1 MAAPGAPLSVSI
13 RTVLV
18 AWMLAAALA
27 PAVLIGAIGV
37 YSINKSVRSEAQS
50 RVNQDLEIVMTS
62 YQDQL
67 ARLAYSLEIAS
78 SRIRLAA
85 DSPAETLATLRREL
99 DLTVLN
105 LCDADGRPIAG
116 SHPDTVQRIPLG
128 RDPLLR
134 KALEGRS
141 AWGTVLLD
149 PDRLLMEG
157 GPALQNAVPIFN
169 GDKSEEPVS
178 RGALL
183 WWIACPI
190 VETNGRVKAL
200 LYGGRLL
207 NFNYD
212 LVDKLRNAVFS
223 ETDYKGKPR
232 GTVTIFKNEVRVA
245 TNVLTRD
252 GARAIGTKVSE
263 AVRPVVLDQG
273 MNYAGEALVVDA
285 WYLSAYSPLRDPS
298 GKTIGM
304 IYVGLLREP
313 YDDMR
318 DGFIAR
324 FLVPVGVVGL
334 LAVWAALYIVN
345 RITRPV
351 LALNRS
357 ASQLA
362 SGDWDHPLT
371 VPHTYR
377 ELENLAGAYADMRT
391 AIQKRDHELRA
402 RYEELSLANEKLAL
416 SNRNYMQTLGFV
428 THELKAPLAAIQM
441 LITTMVDGY
450 LGKVSPQVSD
460 FFVRIQR
467 NCEELQD
474 MVRDYL
480 DLSRLERGELV
491 ANKAPIDLSKTVVEM
506 AVDQTA
512 LFFRS
517 RNMRVEVSCPK
528 ELPVVADPSLLRIA
542 LNNFLTN
549 AAKYGR
555 EGGRATVT
563 AKMEGDG
570 VTLDVWNEG
579 EGFPP
584 EETGRLFEKFFRVRN
599 SSTHA
604 KRGSG
609 IGLFTVKNIAELHG
623 GRAWAESEPGA
634 WAAFHLSF
642 PSHPPDG
649 IQATPS
655 IAATRSKP
663 PVMG

>member
-1 MAAPGAPLSVSI
+1 
-13 RTVLV
+13 
-18 AWMLAAALA
+18 MLAVALV

-62 YQDQL
+62 YREQL
-67 ARLAYSLEIAS
+67 ARLAYSLEISS
-78 SRIRLAA
+78 SRISLAA
-85 DSPAETLATLRREL
+85 EAPAEILSALRREL

-105 LCDADGRPIAG
+105 LCDAEGRPIAG
-116 SHPDTVQRIPLG
+116 SHPGMIQQIPLS
-128 RDPLLR
+128 RDPVLR

-157 GPALQNAVPIFN
+157 GPALQNAVPIYN
-169 GDKSEEPVS
+169 GDKSGEPIS
-178 RGALL
+178 RAALL

-190 VETNGRVKAL
+190 IEPSGRVKAL
-200 LYGGRLL
+200 LYGGRVL
-207 NFNYD
+207 NFNYE
-212 LVDKLRNAVFS
+212 LVDTLRDTVFS
-223 ETDYKGKPR
+223 EMDYKGKPR

-245 TNVLTRD
+245 TNVLTPD

-263 AVRPVVLDQG
+263 AVRPTVLEQG
-273 MNYAGEALVVDA
+273 MNYTGEALVVDA
-285 WYLSAYSPLRDPS
+285 WYLSAYTPLRDPT

-304 IYVGLLREP
+304 IYVGLLRAP

-324 FLVPVGVVGL
+324 FLLPVGIVGL

-345 RITRPV
+345 RITLPV
-351 LALNRS
+351 RALSQS

-362 SGDWDHPLT
+362 RGDWEHQI
-371 VPHTYR
+371 VIPHTYQ
-377 ELENLAGAYADMRT
+377 ELENLSGAYTDMRT
-391 AIQKRDHELRA
+391 AIQKRDKELRA
-402 RYEELSLANEKLAL
+402 RNEELSLINQKIEQ

-441 LITTMVDGY
+441 LIATMVDGY
-450 LGKVSPQVSD
+450 LGTVSPQVSD
-460 FFVRIQR
+460 FFIRIQR

-491 ANKAPIDLSKTVVEM
+491 ANKSLIDLSTTVVAM
-506 AVDQTA
+506 SVDQTA
-512 LFFRS
+512 VFFRS
-517 RNMRVEVSCPK
+517 RGINVEVSCPN
-528 ELPVVADPSLLRIA
+528 ELSVVADPSLLRIA

-555 EGGRATVT
+555 EGGRASVTVK
-563 AKMEGDG
+563 AEDG
-570 VTLDVWNEG
+570 RVILSVWNEG

-584 EETGRLFEKFFRVRN
+584 DATPHLFEKFFRVRD

-609 IGLFTVKNIAELHG
+609 IGLFTVKNIANLHG
-623 GRAWAESEPGA
+623 GRAWAESEPGS
-634 WAAFHLSF
+634 WAAFYLSF
-642 PSHPPDG
+642 P
-649 IQATPS
+649 IQCPAT
-655 IAATRSKP
+655 
-663 PVMG
+663 V

>member
-1 MAAPGAPLSVSI
+1 
-13 RTVLV
+13 
-18 AWMLAAALA
+18 MLAVALV
-27 PAVLIGAIGV
+27 PAVLISAIGV

-62 YQDQL
+62 YRDQL
-67 ARLAYSLEIAS
+67 ARLAYSLEISA
-78 SRIRLAA
+78 SRIGPAADNPTEILAA
-85 DSPAETLATLRREL
+85 IRREL

-105 LCDADGRPIAG
+105 LCDAEGRPMAG
-116 SHPDTVQRIPLG
+116 SHPATVQRIPLS
-128 RDPLLR
+128 RDPVLR
-134 KALEGRS
+134 KALEGRT

-149 PDRLLMEG
+149 PERLQMEG
-157 GPALQNAVPIFN
+157 GPALQNAVLIYN
-169 GDKSEEPVS
+169 GDKGGEPVS
-178 RGALL
+178 RAALM
-183 WWIACPI
+183 WWIAFPI
-190 VETNGRVKAL
+190 IEDNGRVKAL
-200 LYGGRLL
+200 LYGGRVL
-207 NFNYD
+207 NFNSE
-212 LVDKLRNAVFS
+212 LVDKLRATVFS
-223 ETDYKGKPR
+223 EADYNGKPR

-245 TNVLTRD
+245 TNVLTHD

-263 AVRPVVLDQG
+263 AVRRTVLEQG
-273 MNYAGEALVVDA
+273 MNYTGEALVVDA

-304 IYVGLLREP
+304 IYVGLLRAP

-324 FLVPVGVVGL
+324 FLLPVGVVGL

-345 RITRPV
+345 RITLPV
-351 LALNRS
+351 RALSHS

-362 SGDWDHPLT
+362 RGDWGHPISI
-371 VPHTYR
+371 PHTYQ
-377 ELENLAGAYADMRT
+377 ELENLAGAYTDMRT
-391 AIQKRDHELRA
+391 AIQKRDQELRA
-402 RYEELSLANEKLAL
+402 RNDELSLTNTKLEQ

-441 LITTMVDGY
+441 LIGTMVDGY

-460 FFVRIQR
+460 FFIRIQR

-480 DLSRLERGELV
+480 DLSRLERGELT
-491 ANKAPIDLSKTVVEM
+491 AKKSTIDLPKTVVEM

-512 LFFRS
+512 MFFRS
-517 RNMRVEVSCPK
+517 RNIEVSVSCPS

-555 EGGRATVT
+555 ESGKACVTV
-563 AKMEGDG
+563 KREGDL
-570 VTLDVWNEG
+570 VTLSVWNEG
-579 EGFPP
+579 EGFPC
-584 EETGRLFEKFFRVRN
+584 EEAAHLFEKFFRVRN
-599 SSTHA
+599 PSTHA

-642 PSHPPDG
+642 PANPP
-649 IQATPS
+649 
-655 IAATRSKP
+655 AAA
-663 PVMG
+663 

>member
-1 MAAPGAPLSVSI
+1 MAAPGASFSVSI

-62 YQDQL
+62 YRDQL
-67 ARLAYSLEIAS
+67 SRLAYSLEIAS
-78 SRIRLAA
+78 SRIRQAA
-85 DSPAETLATLRREL
+85 DSPAEILATLRREL

-105 LCDADGRPIAG
+105 LCDADGRPMAG

-128 RDPLLR
+128 HDPLLR

-157 GPALQNAVPIFN
+157 GPALQNAVPIYN

-207 NFNYD
+207 NFNYE

-223 ETDYKGKPR
+223 EMDYKGKPR

-245 TNVLTRD
+245 TNVLARD

-263 AVRPVVLDQG
+263 AVRPIVLEQG
-273 MNYAGEALVVDA
+273 MNYTGEALVVDA

-334 LAVWAALYIVN
+334 LAVWAALYVVN

-371 VPHTYR
+371 IPHTYR

-402 RYEELSLANEKLAL
+402 RYEELSLTNEKLAL

-517 RNMRVEVSCPK
+517 RNMSVEVSCPK

-555 EGGRATVT
+555 DGGRATVT
-563 AKMEGDG
+563 AKMEGG
-570 VTLDVWNEG
+570 RVTLEVWNEG
-579 EGFPP
+579 EGFPA
-584 EETGRLFEKFFRVRN
+584 EEADRLFEKFFRVRN

-642 PSHPPDG
+642 PSHPP
-649 IQATPS
+649 
-655 IAATRSKP
+655 
-663 PVMG
+663 V

>member
-1 MAAPGAPLSVSI
+1 MTAPSTPMFMSL

-18 AWMLAAALA
+18 AGMLAVALIPAA
-27 PAVLIGAIGV
+27 LIGAIGV

-50 RVNQDLEIVMTS
+50 RVNQDLEIVGTA
-62 YQDQL
+62 YREQL
-67 ARLAYSLEIAS
+67 ARLAYSLEISS
-78 SRIRLAA
+78 SRIGAV
-85 DSPAETLATLRREL
+85 AENSAEIISSIRREL

-105 LCDADGRPIAG
+105 LCDAEGRPIAG
-116 SHPDTVQRIPLG
+116 SHSATVQRIPLG
-128 RDPLLR
+128 RDPVLR

-149 PDRLLMEG
+149 PERLQMEG
-157 GPALQNAVPIFN
+157 GPALQEAAQIYN
-169 GDKSEEPVS
+169 GDKGGEPVS
-178 RGALL
+178 RAGLL

-190 VETNGRVKAL
+190 LESSGRVKAL

-207 NFNYD
+207 NFNYE
-212 LVDKLRNAVFS
+212 LVDKLRGTVFS
-223 ETDYKGKPR
+223 ETEFKGKPR

-245 TNVLTRD
+245 TNVLTQD

-263 AVRPVVLDQG
+263 TVRRTVLEQG
-273 MNYAGEALVVDA
+273 MNYTGEALVVDA
-285 WYLSAYSPLRDPS
+285 WYLSAYKPLRDPA

-304 IYVGLLREP
+304 VYVGLLRAP
-313 YDDMR
+313 YDDMQ
-318 DGFIAR
+318 DNLIAW
-324 FLVPVGVVGL
+324 FLIPVGVVGL
-334 LAVWAALYIVN
+334 LAVYAALYIVN

-351 LALNRS
+351 RALSQS
-357 ASQLA
+357 ASRLA
-362 SGDWDHPLT
+362 TGDLEHAISI
-371 VPHTYR
+371 PHTYL
-377 ELENLAGAYADMRT
+377 ELKKLAGAFADMRT
-391 AIQKRDHELRA
+391 AIRKRDQELRA
-402 RYEELSLANEKLAL
+402 RNEELSLTNTKLEQ

-441 LITTMVDGY
+441 LIATMVDGY

-460 FFVRIQR
+460 FFIRIQR

-480 DLSRLERGELV
+480 DLSRLERGELF
-491 ANKAPIDLSKTVVEM
+491 ANKSPIDLPKTVVEM
-506 AVDQTA
+506 AVDQA
-512 LFFRS
+512 AVFFRS
-517 RNMRVEVSCPK
+517 RNITVSVSCPS
-528 ELPVVADPSLLRIA
+528 ELPVVGDPGLLRIA

-555 EGGRATVT
+555 EGGKATINV
-563 AKMEGDG
+563 KREGEL
-570 VTLDVWNEG
+570 VTLTVWNEG

-584 EETGRLFEKFFRVRN
+584 EEAGHLFEKFFRIRN
-599 SSTHA
+599 STTHA

-642 PSHPPDG
+642 PAAPP
-649 IQATPS
+649 AT
-655 IAATRSKP
+655 A
-663 PVMG
+663 

>member
-1 MAAPGAPLSVSI
+1 VFDTWRHVKPNGFSISI

-18 AWMLAAALA
+18 AWMLAVALV
-27 PAVLIGAIGV
+27 PAGLIGAIGV

-50 RVNQDLEIVMTS
+50 RVNQDLEIVVTS
-62 YQDQL
+62 YREQL
-67 ARLAYSLEIAS
+67 SRLAYALETSS
-78 SRIRLAA
+78 SRVSLAA
-85 DSPAETLATLRREL
+85 VAPAEILSAIRREL

-105 LCDADGRPIAG
+105 LCDAEGRPLAG
-116 SHPDTVQRIPLG
+116 SHPDTVQQIPLG
-128 RDPLLR
+128 RDPVLR

-157 GPALQNAVPIFN
+157 GPALQNAVPIYN
-169 GDKSEEPVS
+169 GDQSGEPTS
-178 RGALL
+178 RAALL

-190 VETNGRVKAL
+190 VEPSGRVKAL
-200 LYGGRLL
+200 VYGGRVL
-207 NFNYD
+207 NFNYE
-212 LVDKLRNAVFS
+212 LVDKLRDAVFS
-223 ETDYKGKPR
+223 EMDYKGKPR

-245 TNVLTRD
+245 TNVLTHD

-263 AVRPVVLDQG
+263 AVGPTVLEQG
-273 MNYAGEALVVDA
+273 MNYTGEALVVDA
-285 WYLSAYSPLRDPS
+285 WYLSAYTPLRDPS

-304 IYVGLLREP
+304 IYVGLLRAP

-318 DGFIAR
+318 NGFIAR
-324 FLVPVGVVGL
+324 FLLPVGMVGL

-345 RITRPV
+345 RITLPV
-351 LALNRS
+351 RALSQS
-357 ASQLA
+357 ASRLA
-362 SGDWDHPLT
+362 RGDWEHQIT
-371 VPHTYR
+371 IPHTYQ
-377 ELENLAGAYADMRT
+377 ELENLAGAYSDMRT
-391 AIQKRDHELRA
+391 AIQKRDQELRA
-402 RYEELSLANEKLAL
+402 RNEELSLINQKIEQ

-441 LITTMVDGY
+441 LIATMVDGY
-450 LGKVSPQVSD
+450 LGTVSPQVSD
-460 FFVRIQR
+460 FFNRIQR

-480 DLSRLERGELV
+480 DLSRLERGELA
-491 ANKAPIDLSKTVVEM
+491 ANKSRIDLSKTVVEM
-506 AVDQTA
+506 TVDQTA
-512 LFFRS
+512 VFFRS
-517 RNMRVEVSCPK
+517 RRINVEVDCPS

-555 EGGRATVT
+555 EGGRVTVT
-563 AKMEGDG
+563 VKVEDDR
-570 VTLDVWNEG
+570 VTLSVWNEG

-584 EETGRLFEKFFRVRN
+584 AVAEHLFEKFFRVRD

-642 PSHPPDG
+642 PTGGP
-649 IQATPS
+649 
-655 IAATRSKP
+655 AAA
-663 PVMG
+663 

>member
-1 MAAPGAPLSVSI
+1 VKTKPFPISI

-18 AWMLAAALA
+18 AWMLAVALVPAA
-27 PAVLIGAIGV
+27 VIGAIGV

-62 YQDQL
+62 YREQL
-67 ARLAYSLEIAS
+67 ARLAYSLEISS
-78 SRIRLAA
+78 SRVGAA
-85 DSPAETLATLRREL
+85 DYPNEILSSIRREL

-105 LCDADGRPIAG
+105 LCDAEGRPLAG
-116 SHPDTVQRIPLG
+116 SHPAAVQHIPLSL
-128 RDPLLR
+128 DPVLR
-134 KALEGRS
+134 KALEGRL

-149 PDRLLMEG
+149 PERLQLEG
-157 GPALQNAVPIFN
+157 GPALQNAVLIYN
-169 GDKSEEPVS
+169 GDKGGEPVS
-178 RGALL
+178 RSALM
-183 WWIACPI
+183 WWIAFPLI
-190 VETNGRVKAL
+190 EGNGRVKAL

-212 LVDKLRNAVFS
+212 LVDRLRASVFS
-223 ETDYKGKPR
+223 ETDYNGKPR

-252 GARAIGTKVSE
+252 GARAIGTRVSE
-263 AVRPVVLDQG
+263 AVRRTVLEQG
-273 MNYAGEALVVDA
+273 MNYTGEALVVDA

-304 IYVGLLREP
+304 IYVGLLRAP

-318 DGFIAR
+318 DSFIAR
-324 FLVPVGVVGL
+324 FLLPVGVVGL

-351 LALNRS
+351 QALSRS
-357 ASQLA
+357 ASRLA
-362 SGDWDHPLT
+362 NGDWERPIA
-371 VPHTYR
+371 VPRTYA
-377 ELENLAGAYADMRT
+377 EINNLAGTFDEMRA
-391 AIQKRDHELRA
+391 AILKRDQELRT
-402 RYEELSLANEKLAL
+402 RNEELSLTNDKLEQ

-441 LITTMVDGY
+441 LIGTMVDGY

-460 FFVRIQR
+460 FFIRIQR

-491 ANKAPIDLSKTVVEM
+491 ANKSPIDLPKNVVEM

-517 RNMRVEVSCPK
+517 RNITVSVSCPK
-528 ELPVVADPSLLRIA
+528 DLSVVADPSLLRIA
-542 LNNFLTN
+542 LNNLLTN

-555 EGGRATVT
+555 EGGKASVTV
-563 AKMEGDG
+563 AVEGER
-570 VTLDVWNEG
+570 VTLSVWNEG

-584 EETGRLFEKFFRVRN
+584 EEAGHLFEKFFRVRN
-599 SSTHA
+599 PSTHA

-609 IGLFTVKNIAELHG
+609 IGLFTVQNIAELHG

-634 WAAFHLSF
+634 WAAFHLRF
-642 PSHPPDG
+642 PVKP
-649 IQATPS
+649 
-655 IAATRSKP
+655 AAA
-663 PVMG
+663 

>member
-1 MAAPGAPLSVSI
+1 MNTRLSSISI

-18 AWMLAAALA
+18 AWMLAAALV

-62 YQDQL
+62 YREKL
-67 ARLAYSLEIAS
+67 ARLAYSLEIS
-78 SRIRLAA
+78 TSRISLAA
-85 DSPAETLATLRREL
+85 DSPAEILSAIRREL

-105 LCDADGRPIAG
+105 LCDAEGRPIAG
-116 SHPDTVQRIPLG
+116 SHPDGVQRIPMD
-128 RDPLLR
+128 RDPVLR

-149 PDRLLMEG
+149 QDRLRMEG
-157 GPALQNAVPIFN
+157 GPALQSAVRIYD
-169 GDKSEEPVS
+169 GDKGGEPIS

-183 WWIACPI
+183 WWVACPI
-190 VETNGRVKAL
+190 VEPSGRVKAL

-212 LVDKLRNAVFS
+212 LVDRLRDAVFT
-223 ETDYKGKPR
+223 EMDYKGKPR

-252 GARAIGTKVSE
+252 GARAIGTRVSE
-263 AVRPVVLDQG
+263 AVRPIVLEQG
-273 MNYAGEALVVDA
+273 MNYTGEALVVDA
-285 WYLSAYSPLRDPS
+285 WYLSAYAPLRDPS

-324 FLVPVGVVGL
+324 FLVPVGLVGL

-345 RITRPV
+345 RITLPV
-351 LALNRS
+351 RALSHS
-357 ASQLA
+357 ASRLA
-362 SGDWDHPLT
+362 RGDWDEHPHAI
-371 VPHTYR
+371 PHSYQ
-377 ELENLAGAYADMRT
+377 EIENLAGAYADMRT
-391 AIQKRDHELRA
+391 AIRRRDQELRA
-402 RYEELSLANEKLAL
+402 RNEELSLTNEKLEL

-441 LITTMVDGY
+441 LIATMVDGY
-450 LGKVSPQVSD
+450 LGKVSPQVSE
-460 FFVRIQR
+460 FFIRIQR

-480 DLSRLERGELV
+480 DLSRLERGELA
-491 ANKAPIDLSKTVVEM
+491 ANKASFDLAKIVVEM

-512 LFFRS
+512 VFFRS
-517 RNMRVEVSCPK
+517 RNMSVEVACPEK
-528 ELPVVADPSLLRIA
+528 LPVVGDPSLLRIA

-555 EGGRATVT
+555 EGGRASVSV
-563 AKMEGDG
+563 KLEGDL
-570 VTLDVWNEG
+570 VAMSVWNEG

-584 EETGRLFEKFFRVRN
+584 EEAGHLFEKFFRLRTA
-599 SSTHA
+599 STHA

-609 IGLFTVKNIAELHG
+609 IGLFTVKRIAELHG
-623 GRAWAESEPGA
+623 GNAWAESEPGA
-634 WAAFHLSF
+634 WAAFHFSF
-642 PSHPPDG
+642 PAKDPN
-649 IQATPS
+649 A
-655 IAATRSKP
+655 
-663 PVMG
+663 V

>member
-1 MAAPGAPLSVSI
+1 VFDTWRHVKPKGFSISI

-18 AWMLAAALA
+18 AWMLAVALV

-50 RVNQDLEIVMTS
+50 RVNQDLEIVVTS
-62 YQDQL
+62 YREQL
-67 ARLAYSLEIAS
+67 ARLAYSLETSS
-78 SRIRLAA
+78 SRVSLAA
-85 DSPAETLATLRREL
+85 DAPAEILSAIRREL

-105 LCDADGRPIAG
+105 LCDAEGRPIAG
-116 SHPDTVQRIPLG
+116 SHPDTVQQIPLS
-128 RDPLLR
+128 RDPVLR

-157 GPALQNAVPIFN
+157 GPALQNAVPIYN
-169 GDKSEEPVS
+169 GEKGAEPIS
-178 RGALL
+178 RAALL

-190 VETNGRVKAL
+190 VEPSGRVKAL
-200 LYGGRLL
+200 LYGGRVL
-207 NFNYD
+207 NFNYE
-212 LVDKLRNAVFS
+212 LVDKLRDAVFS
-223 ETDYKGKPR
+223 EMDYKGKPR

-245 TNVLTRD
+245 TNVLTHD

-263 AVRPVVLDQG
+263 AVRPTVLVQG
-273 MNYAGEALVVDA
+273 MNYTGEALVVDA
-285 WYLSAYSPLRDPS
+285 WYLSAYTPLRDPS

-304 IYVGLLREP
+304 IYVGLLRAP

-324 FLVPVGVVGL
+324 FLLPVGMVGL

-345 RITRPV
+345 RITSPV
-351 LALNRS
+351 RALSQS
-357 ASQLA
+357 ASRLA
-362 SGDWDHPLT
+362 RGDWEHQIT
-371 VPHTYR
+371 IPHTYQ
-377 ELENLAGAYADMRT
+377 ELENLAGAYSDMRT
-391 AIQKRDHELRA
+391 AIQKRDQELRA
-402 RYEELSLANEKLAL
+402 RNEELSLINKKIEQ

-441 LITTMVDGY
+441 LIGTMVDGY
-450 LGKVSPQVSD
+450 LGTVSPQVSD
-460 FFVRIQR
+460 FFNRIQR

-491 ANKAPIDLSKTVVEM
+491 ANKSLIDLSKTVVEM
-506 AVDQTA
+506 TVDQTA
-512 LFFRS
+512 VFFRS
-517 RNMRVEVSCPK
+517 RRINVEVDCPS

-563 AKMEGDG
+563 VKVEDDR
-570 VTLDVWNEG
+570 VTLSVWNEG
-579 EGFPP
+579 EGFPTAVA
-584 EETGRLFEKFFRVRN
+584 EHLFEKFFRVRD

-609 IGLFTVKNIAELHG
+609 IGLFTVKNIAELHD

-642 PSHPPDG
+642 PIGSPT
-649 IQATPS
+649 A
-655 IAATRSKP
+655 
-663 PVMG
+663 V

>member
-1 MAAPGAPLSVSI
+1 MKPKGFSISI

-18 AWMLAAALA
+18 AWMLAVALV

-50 RVNQDLEIVMTS
+50 RVNQDLEIVVTS
-62 YQDQL
+62 YREQL
-67 ARLAYSLEIAS
+67 ARLAYSLETAS
-78 SRIRLAA
+78 SRVGLAA
-85 DSPAETLATLRREL
+85 DAPAEILSAIRREL

-105 LCDADGRPIAG
+105 LCDAEGRPMAG
-116 SHPDTVQRIPLG
+116 SHPETVQRIPLS
-128 RDPLLR
+128 RDPVLR

-157 GPALQNAVPIFN
+157 GPALQNAVPIYN
-169 GDKSEEPVS
+169 GDQSGEPIS
-178 RGALL
+178 RAALL

-190 VETNGRVKAL
+190 VEPNGRVKAL
-200 LYGGRLL
+200 LYGGRVL
-207 NFNYD
+207 NFNNE
-212 LVDKLRNAVFS
+212 LVDQLRDTVFS
-223 ETDYKGKPR
+223 EKDYQGKPR

-252 GARAIGTKVSE
+252 GARAVGTRVSE
-263 AVRPVVLDQG
+263 AVRPTVLEQG
-273 MNYAGEALVVDA
+273 MNYTGEALVVDA
-285 WYLSAYSPLRDPS
+285 WYLSAYTPLRDPS

-304 IYVGLLREP
+304 IYVGLLRAP

-318 DGFIAR
+318 DDFIAR
-324 FLVPVGVVGL
+324 FLLPVGMVGL

-345 RITRPV
+345 RITLPV
-351 LALNRS
+351 RALSQS
-357 ASQLA
+357 ASRLA
-362 SGDWDHPLT
+362 RGDWEHQIT
-371 VPHTYR
+371 IPHTYQ
-377 ELENLAGAYADMRT
+377 ELENLAVAYSDMRT
-391 AIQKRDHELRA
+391 AIQKRDQELRA
-402 RYEELSLANEKLAL
+402 RNEELSLINEKIEQ

-441 LITTMVDGY
+441 LIGTMVDGY
-450 LGKVSPQVSD
+450 LGTVSPQVSD
-460 FFVRIQR
+460 FFNRIQR

-491 ANKAPIDLSKTVVEM
+491 ANKSLIDLPKTVVEM
-506 AVDQTA
+506 TVDQTA
-512 LFFRS
+512 VFFRS
-517 RNMRVEVSCPK
+517 RKINVEINCPP
-528 ELPVVADPSLLRIA
+528 ELTVIADPSLLRIA

-555 EGGRATVT
+555 EGGRAAVTVK
-563 AKMEGDG
+563 AEDG
-570 VTLDVWNEG
+570 RVTLSVWNDG
-579 EGFPP
+579 EGFPT
-584 EETGRLFEKFFRVRN
+584 EAAEHLFEKFFRVRN
-599 SSTHA
+599 SNTHS

-609 IGLFTVKNIAELHG
+609 IGLFTVRNIAELHG

-642 PSHPPDG
+642 PSHPP
-649 IQATPS
+649 
-655 IAATRSKP
+655 AAA
-663 PVMG
+663 

>member
-1 MAAPGAPLSVSI
+1 VSTKPFSISI

-27 PAVLIGAIGV
+27 PAVLVGAIGV

-62 YQDQL
+62 YRDQL

-78 SRIRLAA
+78 SRIRLAP
-85 DSPAETLATLRREL
+85 DSPAELLATLRREL
-99 DLTVLN
+99 DFTVLN

-149 PDRLLMEG
+149 PDRLWTEG
-157 GPALQNAVPIFN
+157 GPALQNAVPIYN
-169 GDKSEEPVS
+169 GDKSDEPVS

-183 WWIACPI
+183 WWVACPI
-190 VETNGRVKAL
+190 VEASGRVKAL
-200 LYGGRLL
+200 LYGGRVL

-212 LVDKLRNAVFS
+212 LVDKLRNAVFG
-223 ETDYKGKPR
+223 EMDYKGKPR

-245 TNVLTRD
+245 TNVLTPD

-273 MNYAGEALVVDA
+273 MNYTGEALVVDA
-285 WYLSAYSPLRDPS
+285 WYLSAYSPLRDPT

-304 IYVGLLREP
+304 IYVGLLRQP

-318 DGFIAR
+318 DSFIAR

-345 RITRPV
+345 RITQPV
-351 LALNRS
+351 RALSRS
-357 ASQLA
+357 AAQLA
-362 SGDWDHPLT
+362 SGDWDHP
-371 VPHTYR
+371 VAIPHTYL
-377 ELENLAGAYADMRT
+377 ELENLAGAYADMRA
-391 AIQKRDHELRA
+391 AIQKRDQELRA
-402 RYEELSLANEKLAL
+402 RNEELTLTNEKLEL

-441 LITTMVDGY
+441 LIATMVEGY

-491 ANKAPIDLSKTVVEM
+491 AVKSPIDLAKTVVEM

-517 RNMRVEVSCPK
+517 RSMRVEVDCPK
-528 ELPVVADPSLLRIA
+528 ELPVVGDPSLLRIA
-542 LNNFLTN
+542 LSNFMTN

-555 EGGRATVT
+555 EGGRATVCVK
-563 AKMEGDG
+563 AEGG
-570 VTLDVWNEG
+570 LVTLSVWNEG

-584 EETGRLFEKFFRVRN
+584 EEAGHLFDKFFRVRD

-609 IGLFTVKNIAELHG
+609 IGLFTVKNVAELHG

-634 WAAFHLSF
+634 WADFHLSF
-642 PSHPPDG
+642 PSHLP
-649 IQATPS
+649 AS
-655 IAATRSKP
+655 A
-663 PVMG
+663 

>member
-1 MAAPGAPLSVSI
+1 
-13 RTVLV
+13 
-18 AWMLAAALA
+18 MLAVALVPAA
-27 PAVLIGAIGV
+27 VIGAIGV

-50 RVNQDLEIVMTS
+50 RVDQDLKIVMTS
-62 YQDQL
+62 YREQL
-67 ARLAYSLEIAS
+67 ARLAYSLEVAS
-78 SRIRLAA
+78 SRIGSA
-85 DSPAETLATLRREL
+85 DNPDEILSSIRRDL

-105 LCDADGRPIAG
+105 LCDAEGRPLAG
-116 SHPDTVQRIPLG
+116 SHPAMVQQIPLS
-128 RDPLLR
+128 RDPVLR
-134 KALEGRS
+134 TALEGRP

-149 PDRLLMEG
+149 PERLQMEG
-157 GPALQNAVPIFN
+157 GPALQNAVLIYN
-169 GDKSEEPVS
+169 GDKGSEPVS
-178 RGALL
+178 RSALM
-183 WWIACPI
+183 WWIAFPI
-190 VETNGRVKAL
+190 IEGNGRVKAL
-200 LYGGRLL
+200 LYGGRML

-212 LVDKLRNAVFS
+212 LVDRLRATVFS
-223 ETDYKGKPR
+223 EADYNGKPR

-245 TNVLTRD
+245 TNVLTHD

-263 AVRPVVLDQG
+263 VVRRTVLEQG
-273 MNYAGEALVVDA
+273 MNYTGEALVVDA

-298 GKTIGM
+298 GRTIGM
-304 IYVGLLREP
+304 IYVGLLRAP

-324 FLVPVGVVGL
+324 FLLPVGVVGL

-351 LALNRS
+351 QALSRS
-357 ASQLA
+357 ASRLA
-362 SGDWDHPLT
+362 NGDWERPVA
-371 VPHTYR
+371 VPHTYA
-377 ELENLAGAYADMRT
+377 EINNLAGTFDEMRA
-391 AIQKRDHELRA
+391 AILKRDYELRA
-402 RYEELSLANEKLAL
+402 RNEDLSLTNEKLEQ

-441 LITTMVDGY
+441 LIATMVDGY

-460 FFVRIQR
+460 FFIRIQR

-491 ANKAPIDLSKTVVEM
+491 ANKSPIDLPKTVVEM

-512 LFFRS
+512 VFFRS
-517 RNMRVEVSCPK
+517 RNITVSVSCPS
-528 ELPVVADPSLLRIA
+528 ELPVVADPGLLRIA

-555 EGGRATVT
+555 EGGNATVT
-563 AKMEGDG
+563 
-570 VTLDVWNEG
+570 VTLEGGLVTLSVWNEG

-584 EETGRLFEKFFRVRN
+584 DQAVHLFEKFFRVRN
-599 SSTHA
+599 ANTHA

-609 IGLFTVKNIAELHG
+609 IGLFTVKSIAELHG

-634 WAAFHLSF
+634 WSAFHLSF
-642 PSHPPDG
+642 PAQPP
-649 IQATPS
+649 AL
-655 IAATRSKP
+655 
-663 PVMG
+663 

>member
-1 MAAPGAPLSVSI
+1 VNKRPFSISI

-18 AWMLAAALA
+18 AWMLAAALV

-50 RVNQDLEIVMTS
+50 RVNQDLEIVMTG
-62 YQDQL
+62 YREQL
-67 ARLAYSLEIAS
+67 ARLAYSLEIS
-78 SRIRLAA
+78 TSRISHAA
-85 DSPAETLATLRREL
+85 DSPADILAAIRREL

-105 LCDADGRPIAG
+105 LCDADGRPMAG
-116 SHPDTVQRIPLG
+116 SHPDMMQRIPLD
-128 RDPLLR
+128 RDPVLR

-141 AWGTVLLD
+141 AWGTALLD
-149 PDRLLMEG
+149 PDRLMLEG
-157 GPALQNAVPIFN
+157 GPALQNAVRIYD
-169 GDKSEEPVS
+169 GDKGGEPVS

-183 WWIACPI
+183 WWVACPI
-190 VETNGRVKAL
+190 VESNGRVSAL

-212 LVDKLRNAVFS
+212 LVDRLRNTVFS

-252 GARAIGTKVSE
+252 GARAIGTRVSE

-273 MNYAGEALVVDA
+273 MNYTGEALVVDD
-285 WYLSAYSPLRDPS
+285 WHLSAYTPLRDPS

-318 DGFIAR
+318 NAFIAR

-334 LAVWAALYIVN
+334 LAVWGALYIVN
-345 RITRPV
+345 RITQPV
-351 LALNRS
+351 RALSQS
-357 ASQLA
+357 ASRLA
-362 SGDWDHPLT
+362 KGEWDHPFAI
-371 VPHTYR
+371 PQTYE
-377 ELENLAGAYADMRT
+377 ELENLAGAYADMRM
-391 AIQKRDHELRA
+391 AIRKRDQELRT
-402 RYEELSLANEKLAL
+402 RNEELSLANEKLEL

-441 LITTMVDGY
+441 LIATMVDGY
-450 LGKVSPQVSD
+450 LGKVSPQISD
-460 FFVRIQR
+460 FFIRIQR

-491 ANKAPIDLSKTVVEM
+491 AKKTPIDLSTVVVEM

-512 LFFRS
+512 VFFRS
-517 RNMRVEVSCPK
+517 RNMNVAVDCPA
-528 ELPVVADPSLLRIA
+528 EMPVVADPGLLRIA

-555 EGGRATVT
+555 EGGRAAVTV
-563 AKMEGDG
+563 KKEGAL
-570 VTLDVWNEG
+570 VTMSVWNEG
-579 EGFPP
+579 DGFPP
-584 EETGRLFEKFFRVRN
+584 EEVDHLFEKFFRVRN
-599 SSTHA
+599 SNTHA

-642 PSHPPDG
+642 PAQGPAS
-649 IQATPS
+649 A
-655 IAATRSKP
+655 
-663 PVMG
+663 